1 MSASVPPQTPSGQIP
16 SGQTPSGQPPAAQP
30 AAAGAD
36 PSMEDILASIRRIL
50 SEDEA
55 GKPAEPAA
63 AAPPAAAPEA
73 EDVFALDESM
83 MVAEPA
89 APPPPAPQP
98 AASQDD
104 MAALLASFDAPG
116 EPLEVVPVPPAPA
129 PAPAVLPI
137 AAPMAPPVPDRL
149 IAPEAE
155 AATASSVGSLLRTL
169 DSTRQAAATQL
180 YRGGPTLED
189 MVREEM
195 RPILK
200 EWLDAHLPPMVERLV
215 RAEIERLV
223 GRAVG

>member
-1 MSASVPPQTPSGQIP
+1 
-16 SGQTPSGQPPAAQP
+16 
-30 AAAGAD
+30 
-36 PSMEDILASIRRIL
+36 
-50 SEDEA
+50 
-55 GKPAEPAA
+55 
-63 AAPPAAAPEA
+63 
-73 EDVFALDESM
+73 

-89 APPPPAPQP
+89 P
-98 AASQDD
+98 AAAATEKDEL
-104 MAALLASFDAPG
+104 AALLASFDTPA
-116 EPLEVVPVPPAPA
+116 EPLDVVPVPPAPERPPA
-129 PAPAVLPI
+129 PPPVTPPPAPAASAPLP
-137 AAPMAPPVPDRL
+137 AADPDRL

-169 DSTRQAAATQL
+169 DSTRQASATLL

-200 EWLDAHLPPMVERLV
+200 QWLDANLPPMVERLV